1 MDHTIL
7 CRHNDNIDEN
17 KNLLIGQLPGQLK
30 EFNSA
35 DKQIIQQGVDKLKVG
50 CPLMILCNLNP
61 SDEVCNETRA
71 ILTNC
76 THCILEVKL
85 LGGDHNGKKVLIS
98 RIIFKLPEE
107 EIGFYMERYQF
118 PVTQQKKQ

>member
-1 MDHTIL
+1 M
-7 CRHNDNIDEN
+7 
-17 KNLLIGQLPGQLK
+17 
-30 EFNSA
+30 S
-35 DKQIIQQGVDKLKVG
+35 
-50 CPLMILCNLNP
+50 LCNLNP
-61 SDEVCNETRA
+61 SDEICNETRA

-85 LGGDHNGKKVLIS
+85 LRGNGKKVLIS

-118 PVTQQKKQ
+118 PVTQQRKQ